1 MDQTVHTRGYRQRGK
16 TMSDSVEDLRK
27 RLNEI
32 EKKIREVEARMPAHS
47 VKPPIMHELFELED
61 ERDSILAELKKLK
74 SAE

>member
-1 MDQTVHTRGYRQRGK
+1 
-16 TMSDSVEDLRK
+16 MSYSVEDLRK

>member
-1 MDQTVHTRGYRQRGK
+1 
-16 TMSDSVEDLRK
+16 MSDSVEDLRK